1 MKSCDVITCSRKLSS
16 LFIRRKEV
24 VCCFLFNRH
33 SYFIS
38 LNEKNESNEKEV
50 GGLAIRSI
58 RVKQPHRKE
67 RKKSRSSFYCSRF
80 HPTRESPT
88 GTNHHFVWPFHCDCC
103 DWKVPPYIIGLSCKV
118 WLPNLFQV
126 EELQWRK
133 KAFLSFR
140 KWWCMTVYVC
150 VTPTLVL
157 LYLLVANQRLPK
169 SDKN

>member
-24 VCCFLFNRH
+24 ACCFLFNRH

-67 RKKSRSSFYCSRF
+67 RKK
-80 HPTRESPT
+80 
-88 GTNHHFVWPFHCDCC
+88 
-103 DWKVPPYIIGLSCKV
+103 
-118 WLPNLFQV
+118 
-126 EELQWRK
+126 
-133 KAFLSFR
+133 
-140 KWWCMTVYVC
+140 
-150 VTPTLVL
+150 
-157 LYLLVANQRLPK
+157 
-169 SDKN
+169 

>member
-33 SYFIS
+33 CSYYIS

-67 RKKSRSSFYCSRF
+67 RKKSRSSSFYCSRF
-80 HPTRESPT
+80 HPPHVKAQRARTIILFGHFIAIERSP
-88 GTNHHFVWPFHCDCC
+88 
-103 DWKVPPYIIGLSCKV
+103 PPYIIGLSCKV

-126 EELQWRK
+126 EELQWRQK

-150 VTPTLVL
+150 V
-157 LYLLVANQRLPK
+157 LP
-169 SDKN
+169 

>member
-33 SYFIS
+33 SYYIS

-67 RKKSRSSFYCSRF
+67 RKAEVVFIVPDFTPHVKAQRARTIILF
-80 HPTRESPT
+80 
-88 GTNHHFVWPFHCDCC
+88 GHFDCC
-103 DWKVPPYIIGLSCKV
+103 D
-118 WLPNLFQV
+118 
-126 EELQWRK
+126 
-133 KAFLSFR
+133 
-140 KWWCMTVYVC
+140 
-150 VTPTLVL
+150 
-157 LYLLVANQRLPK
+157 
-169 SDKN
+169 